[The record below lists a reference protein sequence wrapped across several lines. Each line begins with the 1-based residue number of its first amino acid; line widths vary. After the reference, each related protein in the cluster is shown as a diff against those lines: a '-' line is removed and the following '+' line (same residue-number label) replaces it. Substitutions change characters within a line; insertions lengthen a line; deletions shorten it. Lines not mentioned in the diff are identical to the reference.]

1 MEYERIQNFSLISPT
16 KLRMKP
22 MGHQRKIDDSD
33 IKSARTHPQ
42 LQDIEFVENSL
53 LASNVDYD
61 EQVCNT
67 GNASLHS
74 SLSGIVSNGTQGD
87 QSSFWLKEFT
97 SGTPYR

>member
-1 MEYERIQNFSLISPT
+1 
-16 KLRMKP
+16 

-61 EQVCNT
+61 EQ
-67 GNASLHS
+67 GQWLIHRALAPKYIFKS
-74 SLSGIVSNGTQGD
+74 SLIYTIGICIISLYLNKG
-87 QSSFWLKEFT
+87 L
-97 SGTPYR
+97 